1 MANIKSSK
9 KAIRVIEKRTEIN
22 KSRRSRIK
30 TFLRKV
36 NDAISSGVMEDAKK
50 AFVEFESELMKG
62 VQNGIYKKNSAS
74 RKLFSN
80 FGFEFDE
87 VENFEYARA
96 ITSNKSGLEGSD
108 IFSAKMYKSCPSS
121 NASE

>member
-1 MANIKSSK
+1 MQAISPNRYTPKAKVK
-9 KAIRVIEKRTEIN
+9 K
-22 KSRRSRIK
+22 RIK

-74 RKLFSN
+74 RKLTRIA
-80 FGFEFDE
+80 GH
-87 VENFEYARA
+87 
-96 ITSNKSGLEGSD
+96 IK
-108 IFSAKMYKSCPSS
+108 KMAESK
-121 NASE
+121 